1 MTQLKFDQEPQED
14 EWYNSSVRLFATPS
28 QTAFFLSVLLEN
40 NITLTEFITAF
51 AKKAAKS
58 YEDSEEVRK
67 NFRHFL
73 STVNVNRFGRKGI
86 SKKRADRQ
94 AKIEAM
100 YKEVTEK
107 EQGWSRDEL
116 RQLYELF
123 EEIQEEVNTE
133 IDEN

>member
-1 MTQLKFDQEPQED
+1 MTQLKFDEEPQEA
-14 EWYNSSVRLFATPS
+14 EWYNSYIRLYAMPS
-28 QTAFFLSVLLEN
+28 QTAFFFSVLLEN
-40 NITLTEFITAF
+40 NITLTEFVTAF
-51 AKKAAKS
+51 ANKAAKS

-73 STVNVNRFGRKGI
+73 STVNLNRFGRKSI
-86 SKKRADRQ
+86 SKKRAEHQ
-94 AKIEAM
+94 AKIKAM

-107 EQGWSRDEL
+107 EQGWSKDEL
-116 RQLYELF
+116 KQLYELF